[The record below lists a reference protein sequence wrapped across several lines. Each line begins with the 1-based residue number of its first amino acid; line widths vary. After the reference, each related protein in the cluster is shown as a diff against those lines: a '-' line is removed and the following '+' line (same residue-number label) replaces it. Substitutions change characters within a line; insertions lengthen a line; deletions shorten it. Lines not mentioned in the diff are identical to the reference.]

1 MTIPLDAE
9 PNIRLYDKRTA
20 IVDSTKLEWR
30 LPLMARIWGSAAFRK
45 IVLLFMLALIWEAYA
60 RWLNNPFV
68 LPTFTATLASLGE
81 GLSNGIIFDR
91 TFTTIKVLL
100 MGYAVGIS
108 AAAVLTALA
117 TTTRIG
123 NDALDL
129 LTSMF
134 SPLPAIALLPL
145 ALLWFGLGNQSL
157 IFVMVHSVLWPVAL
171 NTHSGFKAVSPTLRM
186 VGRNYQLNGIRYIWE
201 ILVPAGFPSI
211 LTGLK
216 IGWAFSWRTLIA
228 AELIFGVSSGK
239 GGLGWMIFEYRN
251 SLDIA
256 GVFSGLLVV
265 IFFGLIVEQFV
276 FRTIEK
282 HTVQRWGMQTQ

>member
-186 VGRNYQLNGIRYIWE
+186 VGRNYQLSGIRYIWE